1 MRNNREGCYSVRK
14 DGVLVFLEKEEMDE
28 FIESVRELY
37 KREDV
42 QQDLLREYV
51 EIYGAV

>member
-1 MRNNREGCYSVRK
+1 MRNSKEDYYSVRK
-14 DGVLVFLEKEEMDE
+14 DGVLVFLEKKEMEE

-42 QQDLLREYV
+42 QQDLLKEYV
-51 EIYGAV
+51 EVYGAV